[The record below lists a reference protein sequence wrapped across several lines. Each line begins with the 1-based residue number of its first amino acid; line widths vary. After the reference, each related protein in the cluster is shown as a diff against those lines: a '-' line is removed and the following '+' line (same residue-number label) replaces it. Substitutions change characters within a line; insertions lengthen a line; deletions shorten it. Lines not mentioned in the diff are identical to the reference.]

1 MTDYFPSP
9 PSLFGQKG
17 SSKRPLCSRY
27 ELNEDNYEGN
37 IMSPHEPGSFPS
49 HKRPRFLHGTTFR
62 EEENR
67 QPSLASS
74 SSSSGLIGRPYTSQY
89 QSFGENQP
97 SSKKSRH
104 REPDFAADFSEYRHH
119 EEIASSSS
127 NNNFDHSNA
136 LNTIEKAFQLTV
148 HEKDVEIASLRA
160 QTQQMQAIVSQ
171 AQTERFEME
180 QENKI
185 LKKAVGIHD
194 TRQKELVRQ
203 NQGLQEVLGKAAEH
217 IAHLEQQNVQ
227 LRMELHATSSN
238 KPFGGH
244 QGFDHY
250 GPPDIF

>member
-37 IMSPHEPGSFPS
+37 IMSPHEPDSFPS
-49 HKRPRFLHGTTFR
+49 HKRPKFLHCTTYR

-67 QPSLASS
+67 QPTLTSS
-74 SSSSGLIGRPYTSQY
+74 SSSSGLIGRSYTSQH
-89 QSFGENQP
+89 QACGDNQQ
-97 SSKKSRH
+97 SSKRFRH

-119 EEIASSSS
+119 DDIVGGNH
-127 NNNFDHSNA
+127 NNNDHSNA

-160 QTQQMQAIVSQ
+160 QNQQLQAMVSQ
-171 AQTERFEME
+171 AQIERFEME

-194 TRQKELVRQ
+194 TRQKELLRQ

-217 IAHLEQQNVQ
+217 IVHLEQQNVQ

-244 QGFDHY
+244 QRFDNY
-250 GPPDIF
+250 GPPDVY